1 MSSITGGLWTWG
13 EDKDGEQAGEQ
24 ADDVYLLPSI
34 ADKDDGI
41 YCGLDVRYPILKAIL
56 SGNNHQVQV
65 GSILCIL

>member
-1 MSSITGGLWTWG
+1 M
-13 EDKDGEQAGEQ
+13 
-24 ADDVYLLPSI
+24 YLLPAI